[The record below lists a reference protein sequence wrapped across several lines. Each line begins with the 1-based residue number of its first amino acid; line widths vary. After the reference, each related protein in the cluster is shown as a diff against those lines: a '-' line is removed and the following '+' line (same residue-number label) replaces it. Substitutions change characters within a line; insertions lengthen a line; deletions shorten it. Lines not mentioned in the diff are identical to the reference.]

1 MMAGDPP
8 GLETTP
14 ELLAALDAL
23 DNVEASIR
31 GIGVHRCLV
40 EEIVA
45 AVRLVDAETV
55 GAIHARRVRE
65 MGPNYPESFQAE
77 EDGLE
82 AAEQR
87 LRASMP
93 ARRDLEPLP
102 VVHMVPP
109 VGSSLTPCCGQAL
122 FELGSVQFTREE
134 KYVNCPGGTA

>member
-1 MMAGDPP
+1 MAGDMPE
-8 GLETTP
+8 LETTP

-23 DNVEASIR
+23 DEIGSIFL
-31 GIGVHRCLV
+31 GFGVAEESFR
-40 EEIVA
+40 EIVA

-65 MGPNYPESFQAE
+65 MGPHYPESFQAE

-87 LRASMP
+87 LRAPMP

-109 VGSSLTPCCGQAL
+109 VGSSLTLCCGRVP
-122 FELGSVQFTREE
+122 FELVGDQLTREE
-134 KYVNCPGGTA
+134 KYVNCPGGVA